1 MGKGIHPHQN
11 KNLQKTKNVV
21 KTANESVK
29 KINCVTTAKILGHII
44 NTNESMDEAIKDRL
58 KKAKNAWYAIKNK
71 YITNKEINTKL
82 RLQLFDSLIGSILL
96 YSLHIIQLNKT
107 NINKI
112 QSFYSKCVRAISEGY
127 YHENTI
133 NINNKTIRAKHNI
146 PTLESKLYYYRMN
159 MLYRLK
165 KHNR

>member
-1 MGKGIHPHQN
+1 MK
-11 KNLQKTKNVV
+11 L
-21 KTANESVK
+21 S
-29 KINCVTTAKILGHII
+29 KIKCVTTAKILGHVI

-58 KKAKNAWYAIKNK
+58 KKAKNAWHAIKNK

-107 NINKI
+107 SISKI
-112 QSFYSKCVRAISEGY
+112 QSFYSKCVRTISEGY
-127 YHENTI
+127 YHENNI
-133 NINNKTIRAKHNI
+133 KINNKTIRIKHNI
-146 PTLESKLYYYRMN
+146 PTIESKLHYYRMN

-165 KHNR
+165 KPNQ